1 MHIITWKAM
10 HVIVCFHSIWTT
22 AKIVT
27 PNFNLFYFNQAC
39 GFFVTIVSGEIL
51 SHPACSKVNI
61 NTADSRVF
69 VNKVDY
75 IRNARAKHAHS
86 LITADQTSRLQVCLC
101 NRTPTRWC
109 DQLSRYSFFFQS
121 REYYLCIG
129 IYYIMYIND
138 VRV

>member
-69 VNKVDY
+69 VNKSTIYVMQGLSMLTLW
-75 IRNARAKHAHS
+75 S
-86 LITADQTSRLQVCLC
+86 LQIKRHGYRSVCVTERQQDDAI
-101 NRTPTRWC
+101 NSQGTVFFSKPWI
-109 DQLSRYSFFFQS
+109 LSMYW
-121 REYYLCIG
+121 YLL
-129 IYYIMYIND
+129 YN
-138 VRV
+138 VH

>member
-1 MHIITWKAM
+1 M

-69 VNKVDY
+69 VNKSTIYVMQGLSMLTLW
-75 IRNARAKHAHS
+75 S
-86 LITADQTSRLQVCLC
+86 LQIKRHGYRSVCVTERQQDDAI
-101 NRTPTRWC
+101 NSQGTV
-109 DQLSRYSFFFQS
+109 FFFKAVNT
-121 REYYLCIG
+121 
-129 IYYIMYIND
+129 IYVLVFII
-138 VRV
+138 

>member
-69 VNKVDY
+69 VNKSTIYVMQGLSMLTLW
-75 IRNARAKHAHS
+75 S
-86 LITADQTSRLQVCLC
+86 LQIKRHGYRSVCVKERQQDDAINSQGTVLIFFSK
-101 NRTPTRWC
+101 PWI
-109 DQLSRYSFFFQS
+109 LSMYCYLLYS
-121 REYYLCIG
+121 
-129 IYYIMYIND
+129 
-138 VRV
+138 VH

>member
-69 VNKVDY
+69 VNKSTIYVMQGLSMLTLW
-75 IRNARAKHAHS
+75 S
-86 LITADQTSRLQVCLC
+86 LQIKRHGYRSVCVTERQQDDAI
-101 NRTPTRWC
+101 NSQGTV
-109 DQLSRYSFFFQS
+109 FFFKAVNT
-121 REYYLCIG
+121 
-129 IYYIMYIND
+129 IYVLVFII
-138 VRV
+138 

>member
-10 HVIVCFHSIWTT
+10 HVIVCFHSSWTT

-69 VNKVDY
+69 VNKSTIYVMQGLSMLTLW
-75 IRNARAKHAHS
+75 S
-86 LITADQTSRLQVCLC
+86 LQIKRHGYRSVRVTERQQDDAINSQGTV
-101 NRTPTRWC
+101 
-109 DQLSRYSFFFQS
+109 FFFKAVNT
-121 REYYLCIG
+121 
-129 IYYIMYIND
+129 IYVLVFII
-138 VRV
+138 

>member
-69 VNKVDY
+69 VNKSTIYVMQGLSMLTLW
-75 IRNARAKHAHS
+75 S
-86 LITADQTSRLQVCLC
+86 LQIKRHGYRSVCVTERQQDDTIKSQGTVLIFFSK
-101 NRTPTRWC
+101 PWI
-109 DQLSRYSFFFQS
+109 LSMYW
-121 REYYLCIG
+121 YLL
-129 IYYIMYIND
+129 YN
-138 VRV
+138 VH

>member
-1 MHIITWKAM
+1 MHIITWKAK
-10 HVIVCFHSIWTT
+10 HVIVCLHSVWTT

-69 VNKVDY
+69 VNNSTIHVMQGLSMLTLW
-75 IRNARAKHAHS
+75 S
-86 LITADQTSRLQVCLC
+86 LQIKRHGYRSVCVTERQQDDAINSQGTVLIFFSKL
-101 NRTPTRWC
+101 WI
-109 DQLSRYSFFFQS
+109 LSMYW
-121 REYYLCIG
+121 YLL
-129 IYYIMYIND
+129 YN
-138 VRV
+138 VH

>member
-39 GFFVTIVSGEIL
+39 GLFVTIVSGEIL

-69 VNKVDY
+69 VNKSTIYVMQGLSMLTLW
-75 IRNARAKHAHS
+75 S
-86 LITADQTSRLQVCLC
+86 LQIKRHGYRSVCVTERQQDDAI
-101 NRTPTRWC
+101 NSQGTG
-109 DQLSRYSFFFQS
+109 FFFKAVNT
-121 REYYLCIG
+121 
-129 IYYIMYIND
+129 IYVLVFII
-138 VRV
+138 